1 MSHASEAELTAMKKT
16 WSDINDIQAL
26 QEQGGRMTQLMWQE
40 RGEKNKLTKKCEE
53 LVKENE
59 NLHLVWHRAQD
70 MLDLTFGNFKNVL
83 ETILELS
90 TKSDGSPLNNEMAQ
104 VVAVID
110 NIKQKQETDL
120 QECKQNYLR
129 RVAAAKNRLKHNK

>member
-16 WSDINDIQAL
+16 WSDVNDTQAL
-26 QEQGGRMTQLMWQE
+26 QEQGCRMTQLMWQE
-40 RGEKNKLTKKCEE
+40 RREKNKCRKKCEE

-59 NLHLVWHRAQD
+59 NLHLVWHRAQN

-90 TKSDGSPLNNEMAQ
+90 TKSDGSPLKNEMAQ

-129 RVAAAKNRLKHNK
+129 RVAAANNRVTHNK